1 VFYGANRK
9 KSDQYGLVVYLHH
22 NKCHIFGENAV
33 HKNAEIDRA
42 LKKLVQQRAMQHYD
56 WDEQKFIEIFGK
68 NYL

>member
-1 VFYGANRK
+1 VFGGAKRK
-9 KSDQYGLVVYLHH
+9 ASEEWGLVVFLCG
-22 NKCHIFGENAV
+22 NECHRNGENAV

-42 LKKLVQQRAMQHYD
+42 LKKLVQQRAMQHYG